1 MHTWKHS
8 AFAEFDTWDL
18 TRHGCWATHGVSS
31 TATSS
36 LLSGGAATTDFV
48 FFQFSPDPEVTG
60 IQIVDSFQFFLQISL
75 EQHKHWQV
83 NFLPDRRHFFHF
95 LVSLRLFQ
103 GRYEKAR
110 RSECLLHVSG
120 SQNLRLPWW
129 GSGLCSSWHGYRF
142 CRSSS

>member
-1 MHTWKHS
+1 
-8 AFAEFDTWDL
+8 
-18 TRHGCWATHGVSS
+18 V
-31 TATSS
+31 
-36 LLSGGAATTDFV
+36 LSGGAATAHFV
-48 FFQFSPDPEVTG
+48 FFQFSPDPEVAG
-60 IQIVDSFQFFLQISL
+60 IQIVDSFHFFLQISL

-120 SQNLRLPWW
+120 SQNLRLP
-129 GSGLCSSWHGYRF
+129 
-142 CRSSS
+142 